1 MTRYANQTQVDPM
14 RSRVAIEHTLKR
26 YGATQIAYGWEKERA
41 VVQFA
46 MRQRR
51 IKFILPLPSER
62 DDAIRLTATGRKR
75 MQNRLNTVY
84 EQAVRQ
90 SWRALLL
97 TITAKLESVESGI
110 EEFEEAFMAQLVLPN
125 NKTMADEMLPRIR
138 DAFEHNAMP
147 NFPLLEGPK

>member
-1 MTRYANQTQVDPM
+1 MTRYANQTQVDPS
-14 RSRVAIEHTLKR
+14 RSRLDIERTLKR

-84 EQAVRQ
+84 ERAVRQ

-97 TITAKLESVESGI
+97 SITAKLESVESGI
-110 EEFEEAFMAQLVLPN
+110 EEFEEAFLAQI
-125 NKTMADEMLPRIR
+125 MLPDGSTVSEKVRPGIWTAYQ
-138 DAFEHNAMP
+138 DGQMP

>member
-1 MTRYANQTQVDPM
+1 MTRYANQTQVDPS
-14 RSRVAIEHTLKR
+14 RSRLDIERTLKR

-46 MRQRR
+46 MRNRR

-84 EQAVRQ
+84 ERAVRQ

-97 TITAKLESVESGI
+97 SITAKLESVESGI

-125 NKTMADEMLPRIR
+125 NKTMADEMLPRIHE
-138 DAFEHNAMP
+138 AYANGMMP
-147 NFPLLEGPK
+147 AFPLLEGPK

>member
-1 MTRYANQTQVDPM
+1 MTRYANQTQVDPS
-14 RSRVAIEHTLKR
+14 RSRLDIERTLKR

-46 MRQRR
+46 MRNRR

-84 EQAVRQ
+84 ERAVRQ

-97 TITAKLESVESGI
+97 SITAKLESVESGI
-110 EEFEEAFMAQLVLPN
+110 EEFEEAFMAQLILPN
-125 NKTMADEMLPRIR
+125 NHTMSEEMLPRIHE
-138 DAFEHNAMP
+138 AYEHGGMP
-147 NFPLLEGPK
+147 AFPLLEGPK